1 VAGSC
6 IGFFGSFGTLTARQL
21 YRLLTVILVTVRLAR
36 RFLDRRNVMLPIT
49 HDRWGKMGSVLSK
62 AYKLKCTYT
71 LTLSISVSTGLGG
84 FVSGM
89 IGGNF
94 TKIFVDCNN

>member
-1 VAGSC
+1 MWRVRVLDSLAHSVC
-6 IGFFGSFGTLTARQL
+6 LQLARFYRSLTR
-21 YRLLTVILVTVRLAR
+21 ILVTLRLAR

-49 HDRWGKMGSVLSK
+49 HDRWGKIGSVLSK
-62 AYKLKCTYT
+62 AYKIEMYHI
-71 LTLSISVSTGLGG
+71 TLSISVSTGLGG

-94 TKIFVDCNN
+94 YENLC